1 MSKREMITS
10 LLESYEY
17 AIEADILEA
26 TGEHIQRWASR
37 VSTALAQAGMLDEE
51 EAWKNAL
58 SHTRFKASGDV
69 EPSYALHGES
79 MKSILLGILT
89 RIEMTEPGE
98 ELFSLEILAGTR
110 NYVVKLAEQAH
121 GCYKRGWYDACAVMI
136 RRLVEIMIIDCFER
150 RHLSSSIKD
159 GNDDYFMLEKLIAAF
174 LAETTWHIPRPV
186 KKHLPKLRDL
196 KEIGDSGAHG
206 RNIVSKARID
216 KLSEAIDYTFQGLVE
231 IAYLQPYP

>member
-1 MSKREMITS
+1 MSKREMISS

-17 AIEADILEA
+17 AIEADISEGK
-26 TGEHIQRWASR
+26 GEHIQRWALR

-51 EAWKNAL
+51 KAWSTAL
-58 SHTRFKASGDV
+58 SYSKFKASNDV

-98 ELFSLEILAGTR
+98 ELFSLEILAETR
-110 NYVVKLAEQAH
+110 NYIEKLAEQAH

-150 RHLSSSIKD
+150 RELSSSIKD
-159 GNDDYFMLEKLIAAF
+159 DNGDYFMLEKLIAAF
-174 LAETTWHIPRPV
+174 LSETTWHISRPI
-186 KKHLPKLRDL
+186 KKHLPKLREL

-206 RNIVSKARID
+206 RHIVPKARID
-216 KLSEAIDYTFQGLVE
+216 QLSKAIDYTFQGLVE
-231 IAYLQPYP
+231 IAYFQPYP